1 MIQFPKPDVEQFF
14 QTYVIR
20 GFAVTKDEKRL
31 IFSSNLNGQPNL
43 WAMDLPDTYPFPLTY
58 NNQSAGFIK
67 PDPSGRFILAGFDRD
82 GDENHHI
89 YALPPEGG
97 NPLKLVEGEAQDKFY
112 FSHLSK
118 DGNRIYYV
126 TSQGNPN
133 FLNSRVLDLAT
144 GADRLLHSGA
154 ETTTTLEAVSP
165 NEDRFVYVKAFANTY
180 MLASLQADGEHIDL
194 SPDPQ
199 KVQVNHGFIFTDND
213 TLVYITDF
221 DSEYAY
227 VMKFSLATRE
237 FTVVCQIPG
246 EAVNNLEWHKES
258 DTLYIWTE
266 RGTEHRMYA
275 KPLQG
280 GDAVPVDMPVDVV
293 EQTHVA
299 DSGNVYILGRGA
311 VQPFNLYRY
320 GGGQWTQLTQN
331 RVTGLSEEDLVYP
344 DVVRYPSFDGLEIEA
359 LLFKAKPETA
369 NGYTIFWPH
378 GGPQAIEGKFFRAMF
393 QFMLAYG
400 YNIFAP
406 NFRGSTGYGSEFVK
420 MVEGDWGEGPRLDCV
435 AGIEWLF
442 EQGIT
447 SRDKLFVV
455 GGSYGGY
462 MTLLLAGRHP
472 EYFRAAVDI
481 FGPSNLFTFIESVP
495 EDWKPLMERWLGDP
509 VRDKERLTK
518 DSPITYLRNMVK
530 PMLVIQ
536 GANDPRVVKAE
547 SDQIVAALK
556 EQGTDVE
563 YLVLDDEGHGFSK
576 RANEVVVYRKM
587 LEFLNKHQ
595 IKQ

>member
-20 GFAVTKDEKRL
+20 SFAVTKDEKRL
-31 IFSSNLNGQPNL
+31 IFSSNLNGHPNL
-43 WAMDLPDTYPFPLTY
+43 WAMNLPDTYPIPLTY
-58 NNQSAGFIK
+58 NNQNANFIK
-67 PDPSGRFILAGFDRD
+67 PDPDGRFILAGFDRD
-82 GDENHHI
+82 GDENYHL

-97 NPLKLVEGEAQDKFY
+97 SPLKLIEAKAEDKFY

-118 DGNRIYYV
+118 DGQRLYYV
-126 TSQGNPN
+126 TSQENPN
-133 FLNSRVLDLAT
+133 YLNSRVRNLSTGEDKLIYSGKEAPTSLA
-144 GADRLLHSGA
+144 
-154 ETTTTLEAVSP
+154 AVSP
-165 NEDRFVYVKAFANTY
+165 DEDRFILVKMYANTHQI
-180 MLASLQADGEHIDL
+180 AFVQAGDEQIAL
-194 SPDPQ
+194 SPDPER
-199 KVQVNHGFIFTDND
+199 VQVNQNFIFTDND
-213 TLVYITDF
+213 TIIFTTDF

-227 VMKFSLATRE
+227 VMQYSLASRE
-237 FTVVCQIPG
+237 FSIVCQIAG
-246 EAVNNLEWHKES
+246 EVVGPLEWHKEPG
-258 DTLYIWTE
+258 TLYFWTE
-266 RGTEHRMYA
+266 KGTEQRMYVKPSGTGEA
-275 KPLQG
+275 KPIDL
-280 GDAVPVDMPVDVV
+280 PVDVV
-293 EQTHVA
+293 EQTHIA

-311 VQPFNLYRY
+311 VQPFNIYRLED
-320 GGGQWTQLTQN
+320 GKWTALTQN
-331 RVTGLSEEDLVYP
+331 RVTGLAKDDLVYP

-359 LLFKAKPETA
+359 LLFKAKPEAA

-378 GGPQAIEGKFFRAMF
+378 GGPQAAEGKFFRAMF

-442 EQGIT
+442 EQGIS

-455 GGSYGGY
+455 GGSFGGY

-495 EDWKPLMERWLGDP
+495 EDWKPIMERWLGHP
-509 VRDKERLTK
+509 ERDKERLIK
-518 DSPITYLRNMVK
+518 DSPITYLKDMGG

-556 EQGTDVE
+556 EQGTEVE
-563 YLVLDDEGHGFSK
+563 YIVLDDEGHGFSK
-576 RANEVVVYRKM
+576 RNNEVVVYRRM

-595 IKQ
+595 S